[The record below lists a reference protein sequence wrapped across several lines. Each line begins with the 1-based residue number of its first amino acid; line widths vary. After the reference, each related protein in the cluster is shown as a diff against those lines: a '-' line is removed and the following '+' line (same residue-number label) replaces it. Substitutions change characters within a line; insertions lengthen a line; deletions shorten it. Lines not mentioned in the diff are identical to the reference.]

1 MKPHSKTRWRPRRL
15 LEGEPMRPSR
25 VTCLVAGAILVAILR
40 ASAAATS
47 PIELQ
52 QPAALPASSSSADPS
67 LIDLTQATV
76 VTPPSPSVQ
85 ERRAVRVLVEEV
97 ARRTSIRLAVAS
109 AWPADT
115 VPAIAV
121 GPLATASAWA
131 AAGLR
136 GAPAAPGSPGREG
149 YRLSVHA
156 GGRGAA
162 TVLVLGADARGVLF
176 GVGRLLREL
185 DMTARSLRVP
195 AALSIVSTPQV
206 ALRGHQLGYRP
217 KTNAYDA
224 WDVPMWE
231 QYIRD
236 LTIFGC
242 NAIELIPPRSDDAPD
257 SPHFP
262 LRQIDMMV
270 EMSRLADEYGLDVW
284 IWYPALDKDYGDP
297 KQVEF
302 AVGEWAE
309 VFRKLPRI
317 NAIFVPGGD
326 PGHTQP
332 KHLMALLERQTASLR
347 KYHPAAGMWV
357 SPQGF
362 TKVWMDEFYQILG
375 TGPAWLTGVVFGPQV
390 RDSLPTLREKVPAR
404 YPIRRYP
411 DITHSLRSQYPV
423 QDWDI
428 AHALTSQREQI
439 NPRPLDEAVIFR
451 TLMPYAS
458 DFITYS
464 EGSNDDVNKFVWSG
478 LGWDPK
484 ADVLQILR
492 EYSRY
497 FIGPRYTDSFAQ
509 GLLALERNWR
519 GPLAENT
526 SVDTTLEQ
534 FQAMERAA
542 APRDLLNWRF
552 QQALYRAYYDAHV
565 RSRLLHETAIEER
578 ALERLRGVRPGE
590 SRQALAD
597 AERILGEAQVRPAP
611 ELRQRVYMLA
621 EALFQSIRQQLS
633 VERYRAIAVGRGAT
647 LDSFETPLNNQGWL
661 LARFAEAA
669 ALASEEERLAAIG
682 RIVRWTDPGP
692 GGYYDD
698 LGNPSQQPHLV
709 RGLPYAEDPQRFKST
724 LTGFGYRSDWRLSW
738 MTHAESFWET
748 PLRMRYAG
756 LDPSARYRVRVVYAG
771 DVFSQ
776 AALIRLVANETWEI
790 HPPTKKPSPVAPME
804 FDVPIEAT
812 RGGELTLTFS
822 APPGMGSAGRG
833 NQIAEVWL
841 IKR

>member
-1 MKPHSKTRWRPRRL
+1 MPPLRLPYRAARPIAAVILCALCAAGSPHARQTPPAS
-15 LEGEPMRPSR
+15 
-25 VTCLVAGAILVAILR
+25 AGAD
-40 ASAAATS
+40 
-47 PIELQ
+47 
-52 QPAALPASSSSADPS
+52 SSF
-67 LIDLTQATV
+67 IDLTGATV
-76 VTPPSPSVQ
+76 VAPANLTGP
-85 ERRAVRVLVEEV
+85 ERTAVRVLVEEIAKRTGVRLPV
-97 ARRTSIRLAVAS
+97 AGE
-109 AWPADT
+109 WPGQG
-115 VPAIAV
+115 VPVIAV
-121 GPLATASAWA
+121 GPLASSSAWA

-136 GAPAAPGSPGREG
+136 GLPSANAPGREG
-149 YRLSVHA
+149 YRVVVN
-156 GGRGAA
+156 GGARSAA

-185 DMTARSLRVP
+185 HMTSGAVRVP
-195 AALSIVSTPQV
+195 PGLAIVSAPQI

-236 LTIFGC
+236 LAIFGS
-242 NAIELIPPRSDDAPD
+242 NAIELIPPRSDDAAD

-270 EMSRLADEYGLDVW
+270 EMSRLANEYGQDVW

-302 AVGEWAE
+302 ALKEWAE
-309 VFRKLPRI
+309 VFQKLPRI
-317 NAIFVPGGD
+317 DAIFVPGGD
-326 PGHTQP
+326 PGHTEP
-332 KHLMALLERQTASLR
+332 KHLMAMLERQTASLR
-347 KYHPAAGMWV
+347 KYHPKGQMWV

-362 TKVWMDEFYQILG
+362 TKAWMDEFYAILK
-375 TGPAWLTGVVFGPQV
+375 TEPAWLTGIAFGPQV
-390 RDSLPTLREKVPAR
+390 RDSLPVLRANLPKR
-404 YPIRRYP
+404 YRIRRYP

-451 TLMPYAS
+451 ALMPYAT

-464 EGSNDDVNKFVWSG
+464 EGANDDVNKIVWSG

-484 ADVLQILR
+484 TDVLQILR

-497 FIGPRYTDSFAQ
+497 FIGPKYTDSFAQ

-519 GPLAENT
+519 GPLAANT
-526 SVDTTLEQ
+526 SVYTTLEQ
-534 FQAMERAA
+534 FQAMERTA

-552 QQALYRAYYDAHV
+552 QQGLYRAYYDAHV

-578 ALERLRGVRPGE
+578 ALERLRAVRRGE

-597 AERILGEAQVRPAP
+597 AERILDEARDRPAP
-611 ELRQRVYMLA
+611 EWRLRVYTLA

-633 VERYRAIAVGRGAT
+633 VERYQAIAVGRGAT
-647 LDSFETPLNNQGWL
+647 LDSFETPLNNRGWL
-661 LARFAEAA
+661 LARFAEIT
-669 ALASEEERLAAIG
+669 ALASEDDRLAGID

-709 RGLPYAEDPQRFKST
+709 RGLPFEEDPQRFKST
-724 LTGFGYRSDWRLSW
+724 LTGFGYRPDWRLSW
-738 MTHAESFWET
+738 MTHAESFWDT
-748 PLRMRYAG
+748 PLQMRYTG
-756 LDPSARYRVRVVYAG
+756 LDPSAQYRIRIVYAG
-771 DVFSQ
+771 DVFSMNT
-776 AALIRLVANETWEI
+776 LIKLVANDKYEV
-790 HPPTKKPSPVAPME
+790 HPPLKKESPIKPVE
-804 FDVPIEAT
+804 FDIPVEAT
-812 RGGELTLTFS
+812 RGGDLTLTFS

-841 IKR
+841 TRK